1 MKGRSG
7 GYPTVEV
14 RSKINSVLLNTS
26 MKVWIVFTSS
36 FVVVVVGC
44 ERVWTKVDR

>member
-36 FVVVVVGC
+36 FFVVVGC